1 MKKKIVITLL
11 LLFGLAGL
19 SDNVWSQSL
28 QNGQRRMY
36 ESAKR
41 RTVAQD
47 WKQAARLYEKMI
59 QEYPD
64 SRYDDEAKFWVGY
77 CLEKEDGRQQEAFE
91 TFDELVKKR
100 PDSPWA
106 DDAVLRQISLAE
118 SFVQKGDN
126 KYRSFLKDQL
136 AHDDAKI
143 RHQAALALGRLGD
156 ASVLPVLKDMQDH
169 GEFKDVAKSLVD
181 ELENRQNQEGTF
193 AAGGKVKV
201 DKNLRPTQKTGK
213 RFKLNAKPDY
223 LVYYSEKRF
232 AQYQA
237 LTHQNNEWTQDQLL
251 TFGLWYILPP
261 ESFDDYYSLDE
272 NARKEWLRMFW
283 KRNDPT
289 PLTDTNEAEIEF
301 EKRVKYAHE
310 HFTYYDG
317 LKDFYYAPWDARGE
331 IYIKYGKPSLRKHD
345 AYREY
350 WYYAD
355 YNRISFFIRPK
366 VTNIFGRAI
375 FLDSRFLR
383 TRRVDPE
390 KLKDEF
396 VFAPSFH
403 FTLDK
408 KIKPIR
414 DFQVEIAKNTQGTN
428 SILLHYE
435 IPIKELRI
443 QRENKRYK
451 VEYEQKYVLFDSK
464 MNEIMRRENTQRV
477 QNTSKGILKRQ
488 KVIKQTIQFKLQPG
502 NYSLAL
508 QIEDKKAKKLAVKMI
523 DFQVKG

>member
-1 MKKKIVITLL
+1 MEKKIIITFL
-11 LLFGLAGL
+11 LLFYLAGL
-19 SDNVWSQSL
+19 PANLQSQSL

-36 ESAKR
+36 ESAKQ

-59 QEYPD
+59 RKYPD

-77 CLEKEDGRQQEAFE
+77 CLEKEDGRQEEAFQ

-106 DDAVLRQISLAE
+106 DDAVFNQISLAE
-118 SFVQKGDN
+118 SFVRKGDE
-126 KYRSFLKDQL
+126 KYRPFLKDQL
-136 AHDDAKI
+136 ANDDPRI

-156 ASVLPVLKDMQDH
+156 TSVLPVLKDMQDR
-169 GEFKDVAKSLVD
+169 GEFKEIAKSLVE
-181 ELENRQNQEGTF
+181 ELENAQNQEGALATD
-193 AAGGKVKV
+193 GKVKV
-201 DKNLRPTQKTGK
+201 GKNLKPAQKSKT
-213 RFKLNAKPDY
+213 RFALNAKPDH

-232 AQYQA
+232 AQYRA
-237 LTHQNNEWTQDQLL
+237 LTHQNDEWTRDQLL

-261 ESFDDYYSLDE
+261 ESFDDYYSLDK

-289 PLTDTNEAEIEF
+289 PLTDVNEAEIEF
-301 EKRVKYAHE
+301 EKRVKYARE

-390 KLKDEF
+390 KLKDEY

-403 FTLDK
+403 FTLDR

-414 DFQVEIAKNTQGTN
+414 DFRVEIAKDSRGTSN
-428 SILLHYE
+428 ILLHYE
-435 IPIKELRI
+435 LPIDELKI

-464 MNEIMRRENTQRV
+464 MNEIMRRENIQQV
-477 QNTSKGILKRQ
+477 AKSSKGILKRQ
-488 KVIKQTIQFKLQPG
+488 KIIKQTIRFELKPG